1 MDSILNRDVCEPDH
15 IVLWFDVTMGNPD
28 EYQLFKRAFATNVD
42 PRVESPTSLTS
53 RDIQNLLGAN
63 ESQTVFFEGA
73 EVLLQVFDEQDKC
86 LEAFKRHSDK
96 RIYFITSGSSGRQ
109 IVPEIFE
116 YNPDAFK
123 DSITHQAIY
132 VLCHNIKLNMPWA
145 MEYIEYILMFD
156 FDSELLERLVREIAL
171 YYLNRAERMM
181 TEPNRQVE
189 TLQRLNWAQRLWYN
203 YDQMLQQIPVREST
217 QMTEIND
224 LIRQVESTLV
234 SLENSNDKN
243 DDDEK
248 IIEESG
254 S

>member
-1 MDSILNRDVCEPDH
+1 
-15 IVLWFDVTMGNPD
+15 
-28 EYQLFKRAFATNVD
+28 
-42 PRVESPTSLTS
+42 
-53 RDIQNLLGAN
+53 
-63 ESQTVFFEGA
+63 
-73 EVLLQVFDEQDKC
+73 
-86 LEAFKRHSDK
+86 
-96 RIYFITSGSSGRQ
+96 
-109 IVPEIFE
+109 
-116 YNPDAFK
+116 
-123 DSITHQAIY
+123 
-132 VLCHNIKLNMPWA
+132 
-145 MEYIEYILMFD
+145 MFD